1 MFGNDAWGVWLWECG
16 GLLLNPGL
24 LLPTPPGPCWVTGQG
39 LTLLGCSWVVLPWEW
54 EQPRAPTLLK
64 PPLAW
69 GHAESPGSAAGRG
82 SALCPP
88 STKANL
94 LRGRS
99 ADATLSP
106 WLEDLERDWR
116 SNEGPWENIEG
127 QGWEKWP
134 QHKWK
139 LFKMLWQVICC
150 YWLYVRN
157 IQVLG
162 DISASPVY
170 VSEWCTEW
178 RTLMCGISGKKG
190 EIVNIEFRIWRAAMR
205 RLPRC
210 CWTWAPRLEAH
221 PECNWNPPITHRD

>member
-1 MFGNDAWGVWLWECG
+1 MFGNVAWGVWLWECG
-16 GLLLNPGL
+16 GLLL
-24 LLPTPPGPCWVTGQG
+24 PTPAGPCWVTGQG

-54 EQPRAPTLLK
+54 EEPRAPTLLK

-106 WLEDLERDWR
+106 WLEDLEREWR
-116 SNEGPWENIEG
+116 SNEGPWENIKG
-127 QGWEKWP
+127 RGWEKRP
-134 QHKWK
+134 QHKWE
-139 LFKMLWQVICC
+139 LFEMLWQMMFSLIICQK
-150 YWLYVRN
+150 YPGVRGHFALSCLRQYLGEKRVHCEYRV
-157 IQVLG
+157 QVLTSSHE
-162 DISASPVY
+162 DA
-170 VSEWCTEW
+170 TQM
-178 RTLMCGISGKKG
+178 L
-190 EIVNIEFRIWRAAMR
+190 
-205 RLPRC
+205 
-210 CWTWAPRLEAH
+210 LEAH